1 MKHHL
6 NGHLADQNLGGKNP
20 GQTEGIPSVA
30 FGEGANATTDA
41 YTRTQGQQPPAVS
54 TEGAE
59 GALGA
64 LSTAPRR
71 KNPLWMNVIS
81 VFLAF
86 TLSLMAWN
94 ETSIAEARTAIL
106 GDAPTAADGDSSASD
121 PSEADAND
129 DATDPSANGE
139 DGEGDG
145 DATDGENG
153 EDPQSDAPNFEEL
166 GLQAITALGEAEL
179 AEFMPEGLVAAD
191 AVLPA
196 ISDEAQEK
204 RSDTTDNAASMKDEE
219 LQEAFAERLNF
230 SMTAT
235 GALQDS
241 DGNYQVNGQE
251 LTLTPSFG
259 NLARQLDGGYLG
271 ACEDN
276 DGVAV
281 VFNAP
286 YVYRTALEGQTDEDG
301 NQAYEFHT
309 TLSEEEWKY
318 RGGDAD
324 GMRVVL
330 STDDVPQGWS
340 VYTQHGTQ
348 FLKHTEKELEKGLS
362 GVILFRYDGA
372 QDENGVTVKTT
383 RNQLRADAQLPQMTA
398 HMLGEIPA
406 DQAVSVS
413 GGFVANSFTAARDE
427 DNKLKGNNIVC
438 PTNQQ
443 TAASFTLV
451 NAEATVALGTSV
463 EMLAQP
469 TFTPDAE
476 GNGEGIA
483 AFLLT
488 ITAAKG
494 EFTEK
499 GYQLNL
505 ADLPDAE
512 GRGGMNADGVRAFD
526 ITALSD
532 EDKESLNLADAAALE
547 GAGLEALN
555 AQVEEDV
562 PGRAV
567 LDIPVEGNPQLT
579 ELPANAT
586 AADEAAQPKRQIV
599 VLVPYSAPA
608 LVHISQGNEN
618 ATNPD
623 LIDATNQLLSQGLP
637 ADEGEAD
644 PTYDVTTLEATLV
657 AQVEAELVQ
666 EELVEKEG
674 QDNALEEEEGTIAVA
689 LPQQMLQFAYQAP
702 APEEPEDPEAP
713 ENPAEGDDPTEGNNQ
728 ETPGE
733 QPTEGDEPQ
742 EPTEPEA
749 DASQEEIEAL
759 ANPITFSMAQA
770 GLALYQAAPRAASPY
785 KTLDPTKHFDLWLNV
800 QGANKRIADGVYLVS
815 NQESPIVQ
823 TNVKDRKS
831 VV

>member
-6 NGHLADQNLGGKNP
+6 NSHLADQNLGGKNP
-20 GQTEGIPSVA
+20 GQTEGIPSAA

-41 YTRTQGQQPPAVS
+41 YTRTQGQQPPAVN

-106 GDAPTAADGDSSASD
+106 GDAPTAADDSSASD

-129 DATDPSANGE
+129 DAADPSANGE
-139 DGEGDG
+139 DGED
-145 DATDGENG
+145 DAAATDGENG

-166 GLQAITALGEAEL
+166 GLQAITTLGEAEL

-191 AVLPA
+191 AVLPV

-271 ACEDN
+271 AREDN

-301 NQAYEFHT
+301 SQAYEFHT

-674 QDNALEEEEGTIAVA
+674 QDNALEEEEGHHRRG
-689 LPQQMLQFAYQAP
+689 PAP
-702 APEEPEDPEAP
+702 ADAAVRLPGARSRGARRPRSAGKPGRGGRP
-713 ENPAEGDDPTEGNNQ
+713 HRGQQPGNP
-728 ETPGE
+728 
-733 QPTEGDEPQ
+733 
-742 EPTEPEA
+742 
-749 DASQEEIEAL
+749 
-759 ANPITFSMAQA
+759 
-770 GLALYQAAPRAASPY
+770 
-785 KTLDPTKHFDLWLNV
+785 W
-800 QGANKRIADGVYLVS
+800 
-815 NQESPIVQ
+815 
-823 TNVKDRKS
+823 
-831 VV
+831 